1 MDTPGGEIT
10 AIFGGKRGRDVVRA
24 GGRSNR
30 GVDVSTTGRLA
41 GGLPQMKAIDPSRP
55 GAALVRARH
64 CEGVHCCDAEG
75 EVRVYPLL
83 FAAHVILCHRCW
95 EQENRYH
102 RERGRD
108 LRCPK
113 HWPQHDWDTAQ
124 RYQPTRPSDGTT
136 PTGVISLELALPSSR
151 AARRV
156 GSYQGSFQLTDV
168 GPAAIR

>member
-10 AIFGGKRGRDVVRA
+10 AIFGGKRGRDAVRA

-55 GAALVRARH
+55 AAALVHARH
-64 CEGVHCCDAEG
+64 CEGVQCCDPEG

-102 RERGRD
+102 RERGRE
-108 LRCPK
+108 LRCPE

-124 RYQPTRPSDGTT
+124 RYQPTRLSDGTT
-136 PTGVISLELALPSSR
+136 PTGIISLELALPSSR
-151 AARRV
+151 AARRI
-156 GSYQGSFQLTDV
+156 GLYQGS
-168 GPAAIR
+168 